1 MLWSAGSFT
10 QPENTM
16 TETFQLQPVG
26 IIHSP
31 YKEKFAVPRQP
42 GLVPSARATLALC
55 GDANSPESVRGI
67 EQFSHLWL
75 LFLFDQNLSAGW
87 RPTVRPPRLGGNER
101 IGVFASRATFRPNG
115 IGMSAIQLLG
125 VRQENGQVLLDLA
138 GVDLVDGTPVI
149 DIKPYIPYSD
159 SLPDA
164 LGGFAAETPALLP
177 VEFSAA
183 ALSKLSGNDAAY
195 HRAVIEEVLAQD
207 PRPAYKKG
215 KQDDRLYG
223 VLLFSYNVQFR
234 FEGNQVRVEDLASPE

>member
-1 MLWSAGSFT
+1 
-10 QPENTM
+10 M
-16 TETFQLQPVG
+16 TSQQQFQIEPVG
-26 IIHSP
+26 FIRSP

-42 GLVPSARATLALC
+42 GLVPSAKATLVLQ
-55 GDANSPESVRGI
+55 GDANTPESVRGI

-87 RPTVRPPRLGGNER
+87 RPTVRPPRLGGNDR

-125 VRQENGQVLLDLA
+125 VRQAQGQILLDLA

-159 SLPDA
+159 SLPQA
-164 LGGFAAETPALLP
+164 TGGFAAESPALLP
-177 VEFSAA
+177 VEFTAHAHSQ
-183 ALSKLSGNDAAY
+183 LSHQEADY
-195 HRAVIEEVLAQD
+195 HKAVITEVLAQD

-215 KQDDRLYG
+215 KPDDKEYG
-223 VLLFSYNVQFR
+223 VLLFDYNVRFQF
-234 FEGNQVRVEDLASPE
+234 EEDRVVVKNLESA